1 MGTQS
6 VNQLPDYPITRLPD
20 SRLAAAI
27 GRKARL
33 ELVFE
38 ARQGRTILAHSY
50 AEAPFRIGAAFDL
63 GGAAYVIIA
72 CSGPG
77 IFGGDMLQQSIHVGN
92 GARVVLTSQA
102 ALQVHPSATPLAAV
116 ICHEYSVAHQAELH
130 CEWDPVIPFADAR
143 LEQRFDLQIAGT
155 SRLYWSDA
163 VMAGRV
169 SRGELWR
176 FQSLA
181 HELRLRVAGALAYLE
196 RYNLTPADRSV
207 EHPWIAGDARY
218 LATALVH
225 HPDATAEAAETLQR
239 EVAGLP
245 GIHGGADLIARRLI
259 AARLTAVNGAPFSRA
274 RASYRTRALES
285 IFRAPELAARK

>member
-1 MGTQS
+1 MTAWVCG
-6 VNQLPDYPITRLPD
+6 PDNYLSQLPD

-38 ARQGRTILAHSY
+38 ARHGRTILAHSY

-143 LEQRFDLQIAGT
+143 LQQRIVLA
-155 SRLYWSDA
+155 
-163 VMAGRV
+163 
-169 SRGELWR
+169 
-176 FQSLA
+176 SLLIPA
-181 HELRLRVAGALAYLE
+181 IELRQQIELLDLRCGCKEFLGTRKQCL
-196 RYNLTPADRSV
+196 
-207 EHPWIAGDARY
+207 RY
-218 LATALVH
+218 LTS
-225 HPDATAEAAETLQR
+225 DMS
-239 EVAGLP
+239 
-245 GIHGGADLIARRLI
+245 DL
-259 AARLTAVNGAPFSRA
+259 
-274 RASYRTRALES
+274 E
-285 IFRAPELAARK
+285 